1 MKYRLLFAFLTFSK
15 ISIFIYIFLFPA
27 VFFGGGNDSDFYDSY
42 ALGEDSEIP
51 NIWPV
56 ILRILNEHGLYSR
69 KGVSFFLA
77 FLGILVIPLLVG
89 KLASIK
95 NSPVHQRVFW
105 IAAIFMAAY
114 PTLFFYTFDI
124 YRDVFMVFLFVL
136 GLMSVRKF
144 TASAD
149 IAEKIW
155 HTLLIT
161 LISYFLYLFRPYLG
175 FGFFISFIGFSYFQF
190 KKISL
195 SFLLA
200 SLIAALNILFLLGLL
215 QPIFAYR
222 GNFDDMD
229 GGSNIGIRFD
239 SIAIFIPDFIKS
251 FLYQIFGLY
260 FPNYFSIVVFLVESL
275 PFIFMFF
282 YLIKNRRHS
291 NAFVNYLVVFFI
303 SYSTI
308 WLLGNDNL
316 GTAVR
321 LRLYSYISIL
331 LACAIIYQRKL
342 AFYSLVKKSHFKKKL
357 AGTAIRDGNDH
368 GPALPTSDSH
378 RPSPSQ
384 P

>member
-1 MKYRLLFAFLTFSK
+1 MKYRLLFTFLTLSK
-15 ISIFIYIFLFPA
+15 ISIFIYILFFPA
-27 VFFGGGNDSDFYDSY
+27 VFFGGGNDSEFYDSY

-56 ILRILNEHGLYSR
+56 ILRILNEYGLYSR

-77 FLGILVIPLLVG
+77 FLGILIIPILVG

-95 NSPVHQRVFW
+95 NSPVHKRIFW
-105 IAAIFMAAY
+105 LAAICMAAY

-124 YRDVFMVFLFVL
+124 YRDIFMVFLFLL
-136 GLMSVRKF
+136 GLFSVRKF
-144 TASAD
+144 IVCTD
-149 IAEKIW
+149 IVEKIW
-155 HTLLIT
+155 HALLVT
-161 LISYFLYLFRPYLG
+161 LISYFLFLFRPYLG
-175 FGFFISFIGFSYFQF
+175 FGFFISFVGFNYFQF

-195 SFLLA
+195 LFLLA
-200 SLIAALNILFLLGLL
+200 TLVATLNVLFLLGLL
-215 QPIFAYR
+215 EPIFAYR

-251 FLYQIFGLY
+251 FLFQIFGLY
-260 FPNYFSIVVFLVESL
+260 FPNYFAIAVFLIESL

-282 YLIKNRRHS
+282 YLVKNRRYS

-321 LRLYSYISIL
+321 LRVYSYISVL

-342 AFYSLVKKSHFKKKL
+342 AFYTLIQRARLKEAQKS
-357 AGTAIRDGNDH
+357 AGPRQAGASGAALPAS
-368 GPALPTSDSH
+368 GPAGHPPLH
-378 RPSPSQ
+378 E
-384 P
+384 

>member
-1 MKYRLLFAFLTFSK
+1 MKYRLLFTFLTLSK

-27 VFFGGGNDSDFYDSY
+27 VFFGGGNDSEFYDSY

-56 ILRILNEHGLYSR
+56 ILRTLNEYGLYSR

-89 KLASIK
+89 KLAAIK
-95 NSPVHQRVFW
+95 NSPMRQRVFW

-144 TASAD
+144 IVTVD

-155 HTLLIT
+155 HALLIT

-175 FGFFISFIGFSYFQF
+175 FGFFISFVGFNYFQF

-195 SFLLA
+195 LFLLA
-200 SLIAALNILFLLGLL
+200 ALVAALNILFLLGLL

-239 SIAIFIPDFIKS
+239 SITIFIPDFIKS

-260 FPNYFSIVVFLVESL
+260 FPNYFAIAVFLIESL
-275 PFIFMFF
+275 PFILMFF

-291 NAFVNYLVVFFI
+291 NAFVNYLIVFFI

-321 LRLYSYISIL
+321 LRVYSYISVL

-342 AFYSLVKKSHFKKKL
+342 AFHASVKKFRLRKKKT
-357 AGTAIRDGNDH
+357 GTAVRNASASGTACLGSNTACLSA
-368 GPALPTSDSH
+368 PLP
-378 RPSPSQ
+378 
-384 P
+384 